1 MYCLADICIVALI
14 FRPSGCDLFGAKS
27 VGGAHLRA
35 FLVQGL
41 ILGALPGEQI
51 GNLGSMFARCCDFDR
66 VFLQQF
72 FSETAF
78 DGVLGPQSLEK

>member
-1 MYCLADICIVALI
+1 MLSLC
-14 FRPSGCDLFGAKS
+14 
-27 VGGAHLRA
+27 VGGGGYLRA